1 MTPLD
6 ELPGFRRRF
15 RITPEAASVCAEVE
29 DDFHHMSVTLRHDGK
44 TATALDPVM
53 QRVPWTICPG
63 ALTTIRDTFTG
74 IALADFAARGEKRE
88 NCTHLYDLALLA
100 AAHAEDREILVM
112 DILVSDPID
121 SLRRAEIRRNGE
133 FMVGWVDSK
142 YKIVEPP
149 EIAGISLDKLR
160 PWIDSLTP
168 PQREAAR
175 LLQWGAILAHG
186 RSRPVAKQ
194 SDASSIGVDRCYTFQ
209 SRRVASA
216 VRIDAIRDFS
226 NGKLQPLERPL

>member
-1 MTPLD
+1 M
-6 ELPGFRRRF
+6 R
-15 RITPEAASVCAEVE
+15 AEVE
-29 DDFHHMSVTLRHDGK
+29 DDFHCMSVTLHHDGG
-44 TATALDPVM
+44 TATALEPVM
-53 QRVPWTICPG
+53 ERVPWTICPG
-63 ALTTIRDTFTG
+63 ALMTLRDTFTG
-74 IALADFAARGEKRE
+74 VALADFAARGEKRE

-100 AAHAEDREILVM
+100 ATHAGAREVLVF
-112 DILVSDPID
+112 DILVSDPD
-121 SLRRAEIRRNGE
+121 PVDFRRRAELRSNGAL
-133 FMVGWVDSK
+133 MVGWVDSR
-142 YKIVEPP
+142 YKIVEPR

-160 PWIDSLTP
+160 PWIDSLAP

-226 NGKLQPLERPL
+226 NGKSQPLERPL

>member
-1 MTPLD
+1 M
-6 ELPGFRRRF
+6 R
-15 RITPEAASVCAEVE
+15 AEVE
-29 DDFHHMSVTLRHDGK
+29 DDYHCMAVTLHHDGGN
-44 TATALDPVM
+44 ASAVDPVM

-63 ALTTIRDTFTG
+63 AVMTLRDTFTG

-100 AAHAEDREILVM
+100 AAHAEDRDVLVF

-121 SLRRAEIRRNGE
+121 SKRRAELRRNGE
-133 FMVGWVDSK
+133 LMLGWVDSQ
-142 YKIVEPP
+142 YRIVEPQ

-160 PWIDSLTP
+160 PWIDTLAP

-194 SDASSIGVDRCYTFQ
+194 SDASNIGADRCYTFQ

-226 NGKLQPLERPL
+226 TGKSQPLERPL